1 MFEDDLRINTR
12 PDYVDDGCDWTAR
25 HIFNMNARERVHR
38 GVSSVM
44 PECKQV
50 VAKAKPVKKA
60 KSKNKSRVFEF
71 GDAA

>member
-12 PDYVDDGCDWTAR
+12 PDYTDDGCDWTAR
-25 HIFNMNARERVHR
+25 HIFNMNARARVHR
-38 GVSSVM
+38 GVSSVI

-60 KSKNKSRVFEF
+60 KSRNRARVFEF